1 MHFRNQVT
9 QQQLVMQQVHYK
21 SAGVRAT
28 PPAAYNKGGIRM
40 AFVTGELENLLC
52 DAINIIV
59 DKKVESANY
68 NKIIQG
74 QIISNDLYGSEY
86 FSLLPSGK
94 RIYNTY
100 KEHCYKVK
108 YQDSIIIAYPFDED
122 KRYNKDDNIYLIIPN
137 NDTRNPIFIIRRVPN
152 IQGV

>member
-1 MHFRNQVT
+1 
-9 QQQLVMQQVHYK
+9 
-21 SAGVRAT
+21 
-28 PPAAYNKGGIRM
+28 M

-108 YQDSIIIAYPFDED
+108 YQYSIIIAYPFDED